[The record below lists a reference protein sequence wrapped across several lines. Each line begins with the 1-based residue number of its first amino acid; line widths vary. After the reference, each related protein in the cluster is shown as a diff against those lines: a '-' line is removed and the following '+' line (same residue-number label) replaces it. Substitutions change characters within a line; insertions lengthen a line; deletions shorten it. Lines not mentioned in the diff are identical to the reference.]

1 MIKKINI
8 SGRGGCG
15 KSTLTSLIARKLSE
29 ENKVVVI
36 DLDEGNLG
44 LNEILGVERPKV
56 EFLDYCGG
64 RDKIMGEIL
73 KVGIKGML
81 MQKVGLK
88 DAESSDSIDVLDSIR
103 ISELSNEYTSWN
115 GNIGYMVIGKIEE
128 SDEGCACPMGNLARD
143 LINHIELEENEV
155 IIVDTSAGI
164 EHLGRGVTESIDKL
178 ITIVDGSN
186 DAVMLANKIN
196 GIAKRAGKSHAVILN
211 KVDGSIEEL
220 LREKLDDDIEV
231 LGTLE
236 YMPSISESN
245 INGTPIE
252 IDNYDSIDEILSKL

>member
-1 MIKKINI
+1 MMKKIII

-88 DAESSDSIDVLDSIR
+88 DGESSDSIDVLDSIR

-128 SDEGCACPMGNLARD
+128 SDEG
-143 LINHIELEENEV
+143 
-155 IIVDTSAGI
+155 
-164 EHLGRGVTESIDKL
+164 
-178 ITIVDGSN
+178 
-186 DAVMLANKIN
+186 
-196 GIAKRAGKSHAVILN
+196 
-211 KVDGSIEEL
+211 
-220 LREKLDDDIEV
+220 
-231 LGTLE
+231 
-236 YMPSISESN
+236 
-245 INGTPIE
+245 
-252 IDNYDSIDEILSKL
+252 